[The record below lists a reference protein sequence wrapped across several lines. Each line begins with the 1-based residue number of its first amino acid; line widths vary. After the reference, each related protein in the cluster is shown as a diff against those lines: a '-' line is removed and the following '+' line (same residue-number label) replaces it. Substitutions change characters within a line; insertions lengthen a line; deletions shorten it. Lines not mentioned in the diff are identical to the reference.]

1 MTVRLERVGRC
12 GVVTLDD
19 LPRRNA
25 LATADWLTLTDA
37 LSAWAGD
44 DNVGA
49 VVVTGAG
56 HTFCAGARLDELD
69 AAGRGPESTAAF
81 VHAIVDGLRAVRYSG
96 KPVVGAINGPAIGGG
111 AELAL
116 ACDVRIGTWTSRLH
130 FPMLR
135 LGVVIDRVTLRTL
148 LQALPLGQVQNALLL
163 GSALEADEAHR
174 AGLLAELVDPGTM
187 LTRALAMAEEL
198 AGLDAGAIRATRAAI
213 NDIVFPTSEDPAAEM
228 LASIRA
234 RRATGC

>member
-1 MTVRLERVGRC
+1 
-12 GVVTLDD
+12 VTLDD

-44 DNVGA
+44 DEVGA

-56 HTFCAGARLDELD
+56 NTFCAGARLDELD
-69 AAGRGPESTAAF
+69 AASQDPESAAAF
-81 VHAIVDGLRAVRYSG
+81 VHAIVDGLRAVRYSA

-116 ACDVRIGTWTSRLH
+116 ACDVRIGTRASRLH

-135 LGVVIDRVTLRTL
+135 LGVVIDRVTLRAL
-148 LQALPLGQVQNALLL
+148 LHALPLGRVQNALLL

-174 AGLLAELVDPGTM
+174 AGLLAELVDPGTI
-187 LTRALAMAEEL
+187 LTRALAVAEEL
-198 AGLDAGAIRATRAAI
+198 AELDAGAVKATRAAI
-213 NDIVFPTSEDPAAEM
+213 NDIVFPATEDPAAEM
-228 LASIRA
+228 LASIRV
-234 RRATGC
+234 RGATRC